1 MATTKEDALT
11 SAPVIFEDNRTV
23 VEGHD
28 RQVIHADVPPIVCE
42 NRRIVHDN
50 RRIVHDDRPIIHHDL
65 SILRRD
71 RPVVLGNKFSKLQTE
86 KEAPFSFQREVSKVD
101 IC

>member
-42 NRRIVHDN
+42 NRRIVHD
-50 RRIVHDDRPIIHHDL
+50 DL